1 MDNQLLESLDRSL
14 TPRAWVSQAWTIVLL
29 FILVTVALIMG
40 APQLLRFAFP
50 LGSFAVA
57 GWLFFRA
64 PLFYVGFTWWLWFV
78 TPFITRIVDYRTS
91 FDELRLIQVSSFLAV
106 LWAFLTVVKE
116 LPKLIRQG
124 GMPFVLIWI
133 AIAYGTC
140 IGLVK
145 TSPVS
150 VARGML
156 DWFVPALWG
165 FYLFTKWRDY
175 AELRQIIQKA
185 FLWGVLVM
193 GSYGIYQYL
202 VAPEWDRFWIT
213 STALVSVGKPEP
225 YGIRVWSTMASPGPF
240 AIAMMAGL
248 MLLFSGNGLLRLP
261 AAAVGFLS
269 FLLSLVRSAWGGW
282 FVAMVTFMFSL
293 RSRLQIRFILTLVI
307 IALCVVPLTT
317 IEPFASTINSRLQ
330 TVTDLGSDRSA
341 IERQDIYA
349 ERLSEALL
357 NYLGNGVGNTFVTT
371 KEGQIV
377 KAVIDSGVLDF
388 FFTLGWFGGMFYL
401 GGLLMI
407 LYELF
412 LPLQVDDPF
421 MVVARAIS
429 VGCLATLP
437 YGSGM
442 LASDGMILWGF
453 IGISMA
459 AQKYHRSHR

>member
-1 MDNQLLESLDRSL
+1 MDNPSLSRS
-14 TPRAWVSQAWTIVLL
+14 PVAPWVSQAWTVVLL

-57 GWLFFRA
+57 GWLYFRA

-78 TPFITRIVDYRTS
+78 TPFITRVVDYRTS

-106 LWAFLTVVKE
+106 LWTFLTVVKE
-116 LPKLIRQG
+116 LPRSLRQG
-124 GMPFVLIWI
+124 GLPFVLIVV
-133 AIAYGTC
+133 AIVYGSC
-140 IGLVK
+140 VGVVK

-150 VARGML
+150 VARGVL
-156 DWFVPALWG
+156 DWFIPVLWG
-165 FYLFTKWRDY
+165 YYLYVTWQDY
-175 AELRQIIQKA
+175 AGHRQVIQKA
-185 FLWGVLVM
+185 FLWGALVM
-193 GSYGIYQYL
+193 GGYGIYQYL
-202 VAPEWDRFWIT
+202 VAPEWDRFWLT
-213 STALVSVGKPEP
+213 STALVSAGKPEP

-248 MLLFSGNGLLRLP
+248 MLLFSGSGLLRIP
-261 AAAVGFLS
+261 AAVVGFLS

-282 FVAMVTFMFSL
+282 LVAMMTLMVSL
-293 RSRLQIRFILTLVI
+293 KSKLQMRFIMTLI
-307 IALCVVPLTT
+307 IIGLCVAPLTT

-377 KAVIDSGVLDF
+377 KVVIDSGILDF

-401 GGLLMI
+401 GGLLII

-412 LPLQVDDPF
+412 LPLKVDDAF
-421 MVVARAIS
+421 VTVARSIS

-442 LASDGMILWGF
+442 LASDGMVLWGF

-459 AQKYHRSHR
+459 ARKYYQNLSKTL